1 MKVYV
6 MHENPDWYAPLGAAF
21 DAAGV
26 PHEQWLLGD
35 GVLDLDSV
43 PPDGVFWAR
52 MSASAHTRGHPY
64 AKDLT
69 RGTLCWLESHG
80 RRVVNG
86 RRVVR
91 VQVES

>member
-6 MHENPDWYAPLGAAF
+6 IHENPDWYAPLGAAF

-43 PPDGVFWAR
+43 PPDGVFWSR
-52 MSASAHTRGHPY
+52 MSASAHARGHPY

-69 RGTLCWLESHG
+69 MARCAGWSPMAGGWSMAGGCSSW
-80 RRVVNG
+80 R
-86 RRVVR
+86 
-91 VQVES
+91 